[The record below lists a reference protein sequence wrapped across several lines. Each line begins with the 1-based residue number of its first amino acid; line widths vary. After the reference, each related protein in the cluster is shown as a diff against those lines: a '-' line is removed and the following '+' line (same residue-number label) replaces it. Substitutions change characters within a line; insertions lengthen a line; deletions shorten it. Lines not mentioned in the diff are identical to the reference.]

1 MHGWL
6 CGYETAPLQRRKS
19 TKTTWNSPTV
29 GPVMDCVQTL
39 VIFLLFSVRDFRR
52 GWVLSGACWIFGVL
66 TWMLNSSSNAR
77 NPWLHLQKTT
87 GDPETLYS
95 LFRTWK
101 YLLSPRV
108 SFLLLPAAYLRLL
121 SISWAF
127 STGSF
132 PHFDLAVHVGQNLL
146 FPAEVTHGHFSALL
160 CISSVPFLTQY
171 FPSLPLCLGLF
182 ATGYNKPLYLL
193 LPSFFWAKSITLTSY
208 CFFHGCIIFVAYSHS
223 RCFPPH
229 LFHCM
234 NLTLTQQCLL
244 LVPEHSA
251 LHCVLF
257 IFILAL
263 LLQFSR
269 LFSSS
274 SVTS

>member
-132 PHFDLAVHVGQNLL
+132 PHFDLAVLWVRTFYFQPKLL
-146 FPAEVTHGHFSALL
+146 MVIFQPFCASAPFLFLHSIFPPSLSALGCL
-160 CISSVPFLTQY
+160 PQDTTNHCISSFHHFSGLN
-171 FPSLPLCLGLF
+171 PLL
-182 ATGYNKPLYLL
+182 
-193 LPSFFWAKSITLTSY
+193 
-208 CFFHGCIIFVAYSHS
+208 
-223 RCFPPH
+223 
-229 LFHCM
+229 
-234 NLTLTQQCLL
+234 
-244 LVPEHSA
+244 
-251 LHCVLF
+251 
-257 IFILAL
+257 
-263 LLQFSR
+263 
-269 LFSSS
+269 
-274 SVTS
+274 